1 MKLNVTVLP
10 GDGIGPEVI
19 GEAVKVLRAV
29 AGRFHHDLAIQ
40 DRPVGGIAL
49 DEMGSP
55 LPDSTLDTCLSGDAV
70 LLGAVG
76 GPRYENR
83 PRGSKPEDGLL
94 RLRREL
100 KAFANLRPVV
110 VYKDLADAS
119 PLKRQIVEGCDLLIV
134 RELLG
139 GLYFGEPRGRG
150 TALDGTA
157 RAFNTMSY
165 TAPEVERIAHV
176 AFKAAQGRRRK
187 VTSVDK
193 ANVLETSEL
202 WREVVTRTA
211 EEYPEVE
218 LNHMLVDS
226 CAMQLV
232 REPARF
238 DVLVTENMFG
248 DILSDEA
255 AVISGSIGL
264 LASASIGGPVGLY
277 EPIHG
282 SAPDIAGQAKAN
294 PLGTIAS
301 VALMLRYSFGL
312 EAEVRA
318 IEEAIEHVIAS
329 GMRTADLAGSGKFV
343 STQEMGDAVVTVLL
357 D

>member
-1 MKLNVTVLP
+1 
-10 GDGIGPEVI
+10 VI
-19 GEAVKVLRAV
+19 AEAVKVLRGV
-29 AGRFHHDLAIQ
+29 AGRFHHELAIQ
-40 DRPVGGIAL
+40 ECPVGGVAL
-49 DEMGSP
+49 DAMGSP
-55 LPDSTLDTCLSGDAV
+55 LPDSTLETCLSADAV

-150 TALDGTA
+150 TALDGTS

-301 VALMLRYSFGL
+301 VALMLRYSVGL
-312 EAEVRA
+312 EAEARA
-318 IEEAIEHVIAS
+318 IEDAIEHVIAS
-329 GMRTADLAGSGKFV
+329 GMRTADLAGSGKLV

>member
-1 MKLNVTVLP
+1 MKLNITVLP
-10 GDGIGPEVI
+10 GDGIGPEVV

-29 AGRFHHDLAIQ
+29 AGRFQHELALQ
-40 DRPVGGIAL
+40 DRPIGGTAL

-55 LPDSTLDTCLSGDAV
+55 LPDSTLDACLSSDAV

-76 GPRYENR
+76 GPQYENR

-100 KAFANLRPVV
+100 EAFANLRPVV
-110 VYKDLADAS
+110 VYKELADAS
-119 PLKRQIVEGCDLLIV
+119 PLRRQVVERCDLLIV

-139 GLYFGEPRGRG
+139 GLYFGEPRGIGRS
-150 TALDGTA
+150 ADGFP
-157 RAFNTMSY
+157 RAVNTMSY

-176 AFKAAQGRRRK
+176 AFKAAKNRRRK

-211 EEYPEVE
+211 AGYPEVE
-218 LNHMLVDS
+218 LDHMLVDS

-232 REPARF
+232 REPSRF

-282 SAPDIAGQAKAN
+282 SAPDIAGLGKAN

-312 EAEVRA
+312 EAEARA
-318 IEEAIEHVIAS
+318 VEDGVHHVIAS
-329 GMRTADLAGSGKFV
+329 GLRTADLAGSGKFV
-343 STQEMGDAVVTVLL
+343 STQEMGDSVVRAVL